1 MSLDIQEEPDETE
14 TTEKQQ
20 SQVRGSE
27 VFLWCINVFKKILLF
42 QKTFYLHINVFVDLN
57 FRNKVNIRGE

>member
-42 QKTFYLHINVFVDLN
+42 QKTFY
-57 FRNKVNIRGE
+57 